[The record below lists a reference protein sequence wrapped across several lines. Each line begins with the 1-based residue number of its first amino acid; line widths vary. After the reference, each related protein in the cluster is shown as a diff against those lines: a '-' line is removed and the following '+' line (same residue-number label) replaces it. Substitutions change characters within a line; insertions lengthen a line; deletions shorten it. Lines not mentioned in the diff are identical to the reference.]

1 MRLLKLLH
9 GAPEGLRGQDPLF
22 YRTWPMPSS
31 IGPGSGPMSSP
42 CAPGGSTSR
51 PPTTTRASACGPSP
65 GNASPPP
72 PMPTPRREGRPSWPT
87 CGGLLPPGLLP
98 VLKGLP
104 GSPLQEAHG
113 PEKPPQVPPLPYG
126 LLQKLRVSD
135 LPSSSPPGKALGGT
149 GHGPLLLEPVHPWP
163 GAWASR
169 FAASPLGSWGRG
181 QDWGPE
187 RELAMAAA
195 GLLLALLNL
204 PLARFNLPPILS
216 PDEERSLCA
225 FLALREP
232 HPRATQ
238 RVACLG
244 QPKAEDLGSGPPRGV
259 PPEFPAGEEGPL
271 VRHLGS
277 APIVSPKE
285 GGPSGAGGV
294 FSGPGGSRGRGAG
307 SPVQEGAPVGRLAGL
322 GDSCPHGGLTLLV
335 GASNR
340 GRPMGQPLFMGLPPP
355 PGTRTLGAGLLG

>member
-1 MRLLKLLH
+1 
-9 GAPEGLRGQDPLF
+9 
-22 YRTWPMPSS
+22 MPSS

-51 PPTTTRASACGPSP
+51 PPTATRASACGPSP
-65 GNASPPP
+65 GNTSPPP

-87 CGGLLPPGLLP
+87 CGGLLPPGLLPVP

-135 LPSSSPPGKALGGT
+135 LPSSSPPGKALSGT

-187 RELAMAAA
+187 NPEEGARY
-195 GLLLALLNL
+195 GRRGSPPSPPQPALG
-204 PLARFNLPPILS
+204 PLQPPAH
-216 PDEERSLCA
+216 PAPRRGAQFLC
-225 FLALREP
+225 L
-232 HPRATQ
+232 
-238 RVACLG
+238 
-244 QPKAEDLGSGPPRGV
+244 SGPERTPSSDDPAGGLPGPAEGGGPGVRAPSGGTPGV
-259 PPEFPAGEEGPL
+259 PRRGGRPPG
-271 VRHLGS
+271 
-277 APIVSPKE
+277 APPRLRPHRLPE
-285 GGPSGAGGV
+285 GGWP
-294 FSGPGGSRGRGAG
+294 
-307 SPVQEGAPVGRLAGL
+307 
-322 GDSCPHGGLTLLV
+322 
-335 GASNR
+335 
-340 GRPMGQPLFMGLPPP
+340 
-355 PGTRTLGAGLLG
+355 